1 MIDDTV
7 AMFKRAL
14 EVVLEKPHQTL
25 GSSQLGIVDGIMNIA
40 VDSER
45 PDERMVQVLIECPCD
60 EIAQANVWCLQG
72 FDEKMSGRNL

>member
-25 GSSQLGIVDGIMNIA
+25 GSSQLGIVDDIVI
-40 VDSER
+40 VD
-45 PDERMVQVLIECPCD
+45 PDINSCVPL
-60 EIAQANVWCLQG
+60 ANPVGWLHRDVDLPSIWPS
-72 FDEKMSGRNL
+72 FRVEPRHR